1 MIITIHRGID
11 QIGGCIT
18 KIASTSGTKILIA
31 LVHYLPEGEN
41 RDNDPLDK
49 AENIDPIIDGVSAV
63 FYTHLHGDHVVF
75 EATIDKKGIPQY
87 ID

>member
-18 KIASTSGTKILIA
+18 EIASTSGTKILIA
-31 LVHYLPEGEN
+31 LVHNLPKGEN

-49 AENIDPIIDGVSAV
+49 AENILPIIDGVSAV
-63 FYTHLHGDHVVF
+63 FYTHLHGYHVVF

-87 ID
+87 IN

>member
-1 MIITIHRGID
+1 MQITIHRGTN
-11 QIGGCIT
+11 QIGGSVT
-18 KIASTSGTKILIA
+18 EYRSNDWRLFVDYGEQ
-31 LVHYLPEGEN
+31 LPEGEN

-49 AENIDPIIDGVSAV
+49 AENIVPIIDGVSAV